1 MSLTLKIKYL
11 NIIPYLMKFIFD
23 MISFPSAIILFKRPV
38 EDEKNSIKLSEP
50 ILIIL
55 SKLFSNSFF
64 LKSILKLL

>member
-38 EDEKNSIKLSEP
+38 EDEKNSIKLSKTVTM
-50 ILIIL
+50 
-55 SKLFSNSFF
+55 SYQ
-64 LKSILKLL
+64 